1 MKISIVLTLASALF
15 ATSVPASVLYT
26 DYNPALIN
34 SFPSVVE
41 SFSSPGGTALTGA
54 EFTPAQSGT
63 VTSLVAPV
71 GFLSLGGTGTME
83 FTLFAG
89 LPNPL
94 SPIDPFNSTP
104 LDTLTATFNAPVDI
118 IENEIF
124 SSTLH
129 PLLTAGQNYWLFVTP
144 NSLSGASEW
153 GVPLPGVS
161 GVTEAATDSVAGLAF
176 NASTQT
182 LPAFEITGQAASV
195 PEPNSSVALGCG
207 IILLAGWK
215 RVIARQR
222 A

>member
-15 ATSVPASVLYT
+15 ASNAPASVLYS
-26 DYNPALIN
+26 DYNPAVIN
-34 SFPSVVE
+34 SFPSEVE
-41 SFSSPGGTALTGA
+41 AFTSPGGTALTGA
-54 EFTPAQSGT
+54 EFTPAQTGT
-63 VTSLVAPV
+63 LTSLTAPV

-94 SPIDPFNSTP
+94 SPVDPFNSTP
-104 LDTLTATFNAPVDI
+104 LDTLTATFNAPVDVI
-118 IENEIF
+118 QNEIF

-153 GVPLPGVS
+153 GLPSPGTS
-161 GVTEAATDSVAGLAF
+161 GMTETATDSVAGLSF
-176 NASTQT
+176 NASAQT
-182 LPAFEITGQAASV
+182 LPAFEIAGQAAAA
-195 PEPNSSVALGCG
+195 PEPDSSVALGCG

-215 RVIARQR
+215 RVVSRLAH
-222 A
+222 